1 MKDIIQ
7 IAKKLT
13 IKKEQLI
20 LYGNHKAKINIGALD
35 ASEIKKSKLILVTS
49 ITPTKAGNGKTTTS
63 IGLADGLNRVGKN
76 AILALREPSLG
87 PCNRCRKITTHS
99 V

>member
-49 ITPTKAGNGKTTTS
+49 ITPS
-63 IGLADGLNRVGKN
+63 
-76 AILALREPSLG
+76 
-87 PCNRCRKITTHS
+87 
-99 V
+99 

>member
-1 MKDIIQ
+1 MKDIVQ

-35 ASEIKKSKLILVTS
+35 ASKIKNQNSYWSHPLHLLKRAMAKPLLLSDLQMV
-49 ITPTKAGNGKTTTS
+49 
-63 IGLADGLNRVGKN
+63 
-76 AILALREPSLG
+76 
-87 PCNRCRKITTHS
+87 
-99 V
+99 

>member
-49 ITPTKAGNGKTTTS
+49 ITPTKAGQWQNHYFYRTCRWFKPRWQKCD
-63 IGLADGLNRVGKN
+63 IGVA
-76 AILALREPSLG
+76 
-87 PCNRCRKITTHS
+87 
-99 V
+99 